1 MWKKVLVAMMTQNKK
16 PGEKFMLGN
25 FNSKL
30 DKATCII
37 SLIVITVITF
47 AVKNSNALSLINVSG
62 VFKQ

>member
-1 MWKKVLVAMMTQNKK
+1 MMTQNKK
-16 PGEKFMLGN
+16 PGEKVMLGN